1 MFFLTSNNTDFFVVL
16 AEGQSLFESLK
27 KKSGLN
33 FDWTHPGHFN
43 NQDLDNV
50 PIVLLIFVLC
60 FESKL
65 FFWAWA
71 ARILM
76 DLTPVDWHLSFSKN
90 WRRPQTQVV
99 FRKIKKSVLLTFVNY
114 LWHLKRRFISES
126 FWKEKCVLTMF
137 FFKFHFKNRFIQN
150 FSTIWQRSEFP
161 CILKSV

>member
-65 FFWAWA
+65 FLGLGRQNFDGPDPSW
-71 ARILM
+71 
-76 DLTPVDWHLSFSKN
+76 LTPKFSKN

-126 FWKEKCVLTMF
+126 LWKEKCVLTMIF
-137 FFKFHFKNRFIQN
+137 FNFHFKNRFIQN

>member
-1 MFFLTSNNTDFFVVL
+1 MYDRPKTWDRKSCFEKKNDTKWIIFLQNAIHTLFIKFFLPKIFFWKRMFFLTSNNTDFFVVL

-65 FFWAWA
+65 FLGLGRQNFDGPDPSW
-71 ARILM
+71 
-76 DLTPVDWHLSFSKN
+76 LTPK
-90 WRRPQTQVV
+90 
-99 FRKIKKSVLLTFVNY
+99 
-114 LWHLKRRFISES
+114 
-126 FWKEKCVLTMF
+126 F
-137 FFKFHFKNRFIQN
+137 F
-150 FSTIWQRSEFP
+150 
-161 CILKSV
+161 

>member
-1 MFFLTSNNTDFFVVL
+1 MNNFCSKCYSCGINKFFSC
-16 AEGQSLFESLK
+16 QKSSFECSFWQVKTLIFPCFGRRTISFWK
-27 KKSGLN
+27 FKEKSGLN

-65 FFWAWA
+65 FWAWA
-71 ARILM
+71 ARNLM

-90 WRRPQTQVV
+90 WRRPQTKVV

-126 FWKEKCVLTMF
+126 FLEEKIRVN
-137 FFKFHFKNRFIQN
+137 FKM
-150 FSTIWQRSEFP
+150 
-161 CILKSV
+161 